1 MDTPTPI
8 HFTDTPVEHE
18 TGSYICTRFGLLF
31 EGHKCF
37 NQVGIYLPETSL
49 SYDEEDITISDEIT
63 SARSERVVANM
74 PISWWRAQCAFRGLD
89 TTGEIAGLQNRLS
102 ISKDVRMLADL
113 TSLEKDLTKEYWAAS
128 RAQRKR
134 KDVPGGETGEE
145 GEGRNATDGEGRYE
159 GAEGRTGR
167 RSRGGSRG
175 YSRERRRGGLR
186 EGRRG
191 GRIPSR
197 KNNKRGKHAFGEVLK
212 RLGTKPL

>member
-1 MDTPTPI
+1 METTTPSP
-8 HFTDTPVEHE
+8 FTDTPVEHE
-18 TGSYICTRFGLLF
+18 TGSYLCTRFGLLF

-37 NQVGIYLPETSL
+37 NQFGIYLPETSL
-49 SYDEEDITISDEIT
+49 SYDEEDITIPDETI
-63 SARSERVVANM
+63 SAHSERVVAEM

-89 TTGEIAGLQNRLS
+89 TTGEVADLQNRLS
-102 ISKDVRMLADL
+102 VSKDVRMLADL
-113 TSLEKDLTKEYWAAS
+113 TALEKDLTKEYWAAS
-128 RAQRKR
+128 RAQRKK
-134 KDVPGGETGEE
+134 KDVPAGEMGEE

-159 GAEGRTGR
+159 GVERRTGR

-175 YSRERRRGGLR
+175 DSRERRRGGSR

-212 RLGTKPL
+212 RFGTKPL